1 MIAITLTELFDTIAK
16 IFNTE
21 LLTIRDTP
29 VTLASIF
36 TFFLVF
42 LVLTF
47 ISRYVARLLGSR
59 VLTKM
64 GVADSTAYTFRRITY
79 YVLVILSAIFSFQFI
94 GIDLGGLAVIFG
106 LLSVGIGFGLQ
117 NVTANFIAGIIL
129 LIEKPIKVGDFVTV
143 GETLG
148 LVRAINMRSTTIR
161 SLHNVSVIVPNSE
174 FTSQRVINWSHQDPI
189 VRLDIDVGVHY
200 DSDLDIVFKS
210 LLDAARACEDVLD
223 NPKAEVMHMGF
234 GDSAWNMRLWVWID
248 KPKEQFRIRSAINC
262 EIVRQFRAVGVE
274 IPYPQ
279 RDLHVRSGLKEAI
292 GKEKD

>member
-1 MIAITLTELFDTIAK
+1 MIAVTLTE
-16 IFNTE
+16 IFEIIKGIFTTE
-21 LLTIRDTP
+21 LLTVKSTP

-36 TFFLVF
+36 TFIIVFLILVF
-42 LVLTF
+42 ASRQ
-47 ISRYVARLLGSR
+47 ISKILGSK

-64 GVADSTAYTFRRITY
+64 GVADATAYTLRRITY

-94 GIDLGGLAVIFG
+94 NIDLGGLAVIFG

-161 SLHNVSVIVPNSE
+161 SLQNVSVIVPNSE
-174 FTSQRVINWSHQDPI
+174 FTSQRVINWSHQDPL

-200 DSDLDIVFKS
+200 DSDLDKVFKS
-210 LLDAARACEDVLD
+210 LLDAAKACKDVLD

-234 GDSAWNMRLWVWID
+234 GDSAWNIRLWVWIND
-248 KPKEQFRIRSAINC
+248 PKEQFRIRSTINC
-262 EIVRQFRAVGVE
+262 EIVRQFRANGVE

-279 RDLHVRSGLKEAI
+279 RDLHVRSGLTKAI
-292 GKEKD
+292 SRENE